1 MPKNHRNYQKTRH
14 IALSGLL
21 FALAMALSFIEG
33 TLVIP
38 GLLPGMKLGLANI
51 VVMYALFFM
60 GPRQA
65 LVLDIL
71 KALFVFLVSGFTAG
85 FLSLCGGLLSL
96 AVMWVL
102 YYLLPVRPTWFILSV
117 CGALA
122 HNVGQLLGA
131 GVIISS
137 SLSLYYAPV
146 MLVLELMSCPE
157 DVISLSTLYLKIY
170 FIGMPMTMLYNFS
183 SALLRAVGDTKR
195 PLYCLAAAG
204 IINVVLNLV
213 FVIGFSMSV
222 AGVALATIISQTVSA
237 LLVTGMLVR
246 EEGALRLDLRRLAF
260 HAGTLK
266 QILLIGLPA
275 GLQSTVFSLSN
286 VVIQSSIN
294 SFGSMVVAGN
304 SASSNLEGFVYTA
317 MNAFAQ
323 AAVTFTS
330 QNIGARKYH
339 NLDRVIRN
347 CLLCVVVTGLVLGGG
362 AALAGHQLLRFYSSD
377 TAVIATGAERL
388 RLICGFYLLCG
399 IMDVLAS
406 SLRGL
411 GYSVLP
417 MVVSLVG
424 VCVLRLVWIATI
436 FQLNRTPFMLYI
448 SYPIS
453 WALTAL
459 VHLACLLVV
468 RRHLRQKQQTV

>member
-65 LVLDIL
+65 LVLDVL

-146 MLVLELMSCPE
+146 MLVLGLVMGALTSVTLRALLPALGKMGFNTHETAPIDRPFRQGSC
-157 DVISLSTLYLKIY
+157 ILA
-170 FIGMPMTMLYNFS
+170 GNLYNKETTVFLS
-183 SALLRAVGDTKR
+183 KR
-195 PLYCLAAAG
+195 PQRIELPQHRDSSG
-204 IINVVLNLV
+204 SREV
-213 FVIGFSMSV
+213 FVYV
-222 AGVALATIISQTVSA
+222 
-237 LLVTGMLVR
+237 
-246 EEGALRLDLRRLAF
+246 
-260 HAGTLK
+260 
-266 QILLIGLPA
+266 
-275 GLQSTVFSLSN
+275 
-286 VVIQSSIN
+286 
-294 SFGSMVVAGN
+294 
-304 SASSNLEGFVYTA
+304 
-317 MNAFAQ
+317 
-323 AAVTFTS
+323 
-330 QNIGARKYH
+330 
-339 NLDRVIRN
+339 
-347 CLLCVVVTGLVLGGG
+347 
-362 AALAGHQLLRFYSSD
+362 
-377 TAVIATGAERL
+377 
-388 RLICGFYLLCG
+388 
-399 IMDVLAS
+399 
-406 SLRGL
+406 
-411 GYSVLP
+411 
-417 MVVSLVG
+417 
-424 VCVLRLVWIATI
+424 
-436 FQLNRTPFMLYI
+436 
-448 SYPIS
+448 
-453 WALTAL
+453 
-459 VHLACLLVV
+459 
-468 RRHLRQKQQTV
+468 